1 MKKLLFFIIL
11 NTFFIIGCTK
21 KKVPTIA
28 PTPIISTYCGEGTVS
43 YAEKVAP
50 IINANC
56 VSCHDQT
63 SSIKIYDYES
73 TKVVG
78 LSGQLVGCIT
88 GNTNY
93 QAMPTSGSLDSCS
106 IKIIQNWV
114 AQGVLN
120 N

>member
-1 MKKLLFFIIL
+1 MKKRFLIILLHSFFIA
-11 NTFFIIGCTK
+11 GCSK
-21 KKVPTIA
+21 KKVPV
-28 PTPIISTYCGEGTVS
+28 PVDVVISSYCGEGIVS
-43 YAEKVAP
+43 YSEKVAP

-56 VSCHDQT
+56 VGCHDQT

-73 TKVVG
+73 TKVLG

-114 AQGVLN
+114 TQGTLN